1 MDPVAPLCQVS
12 PNSPLPLYLISPLSY
27 ILPTCYQILIL
38 NLPTSLYFNTPTTFL
53 FTPPLP
59 SMTFQPILP
68 PAPPPP
74 HFCFLLYLCLFP
86 CYQHPHSPLS
96 IACHC
101 FIMLFTTYPSC
112 TPHPHFHFFGLFM
125 VIPLPSTHFPYSF
138 TLYTTVLPYSN
149 SLDNTPHPLPPPGP
163 PPPPTPHT
171 SPHLH
176 FFFNST

>member
-12 PNSPLPLYLISPLSY
+12 PNFPLPLYLISPLSY
-27 ILPTCYQILIL
+27 ILPTCSQMLIL

-53 FTPPLP
+53 FTPPFP
-59 SMTFQPILP
+59 SMTFQLILP

-112 TPHPHFHFFGLFM
+112 TP
-125 VIPLPSTHFPYSF
+125 LPSTHFPYSLHHIPLF
-138 TLYTTVLPYSN
+138 YHTAILWITHSPPCPCQVP
-149 SLDNTPHPLPPPGP
+149 PH
-163 PPPPTPHT
+163 PPTPT
-171 SPHLH
+171 PICI
-176 FFFNST
+176 FFK